1 MKFNRLLSLLFAAG
15 LVISCSGNK
24 TQIIVS
30 EAIHPEWSKD
40 AVIYEVNTRQFT
52 PEGTFSAFA
61 KHLPRLHELGVEI
74 LWFMP
79 VHPIGEVDRKGTLG
93 SYYSIKDYKAVNPEF
108 GTFEDFKMVVDEA
121 HKLGI
126 KVIIDWVANHTSR
139 DAVWTVDHPEWYV
152 IDTVTNKPIAPFD
165 WTDVA
170 KLDYSKTDMRE
181 AMAEAMLFWVKEAG
195 IDGFRCDV
203 AAEVPVDFWESTVT
217 RLREVQ
223 PELFMLAEGETP
235 ELQHKAFNMYYS
247 WTFHH
252 IMNNMA
258 QGKSNIDSLRSYLSK
273 GMSRF
278 PLNTVSMNFTSNH
291 DENSWNG
298 TEFER
303 LGNHAKQMAALTFVM
318 PGMPL
323 IYNGQEAGFNR
334 RLQFFEKDSIS
345 WSGDKSFE
353 ELYKKLILM
362 KKENRALDVPFTQ
375 MPEEIKTERP
385 DAVLV
390 LKRVLNDN
398 IVLSAFNFSAESVK
412 VSLNEG
418 VENGN
423 YKVFNETVTT
433 TLQNG
438 SEIEIEPFGFKI
450 FYK

>member
-1 MKFNRLLSLLFAAG
+1 MKLNRILSLLFAAG
-15 LVISCSGNK
+15 LIISCSGNK
-24 TQIIVS
+24 TKEVVS

-61 KHLPRLHELGVEI
+61 KHLPRLQELGVEI

-139 DAVWTVDHPEWYV
+139 DAVWTTEHPEWYI
-152 IDTVTNKPIAPFD
+152 IDSVTSKPVAPFD

-181 AMAEAMLFWVKEAG
+181 AMAEAMLYWVKEAG

-203 AAEVPVDFWESTVT
+203 AAEVPVDFWESTVI

-223 PELFMLAEGETP
+223 PELFMLAEGESP
-235 ELQHKAFNMYYS
+235 ELMHKAFNMYYS

-258 QGKSNIDSLRSYLSK
+258 QGKSNLDSLRSYLNK
-273 GMSRF
+273 GMAKF
-278 PLNTVSMNFTSNH
+278 PRNTVSMNFTSNH

-303 LGNHAKQMAALTFVM
+303 LGNHAKQMAALTFIL

-345 WSGDKSFE
+345 WTGDKSYE
-353 ELYKKLILM
+353 EMYKKLISL

-375 MPEEIKTERP
+375 MPEEIKTDRA

-390 LKRVLNDN
+390 LKRFANEN
-398 IVLSAFNFSAESVK
+398 IVLSVFNFSADSVK
-412 VSLNEG
+412 VSLSEG
-418 VENGN
+418 VAGGD
-423 YKVFNETVTT
+423 YKVFNDSITVN
-433 TLQNG
+433 LKNG
-438 SEIEIEPFGFKI
+438 SEIELEPYGFRI
-450 FYK
+450 FFK

>member
-1 MKFNRLLSLLFAAG
+1 MKLNRLLLLLFAAG
-15 LVISCSGNK
+15 LLISCSGDK
-24 TQIIVS
+24 SKEVVS

-61 KHLPRLHELGVEI
+61 KHLPRLQELGVEI

-139 DAVWTVDHPEWYV
+139 DAVWTTEHPDWYV
-152 IDTVTNKPIAPFD
+152 IDSVTNKPVAPFD

-181 AMAEAMLFWVKEAG
+181 AMTEAMLYWVKEAG

-223 PELFMLAEGETP
+223 PELFMLAEGESP

-258 QGKSNIDSLRSYLSK
+258 QGKSNLDSLRSYLSK

-345 WSGDKSFE
+345 WTGDKSYE
-353 ELYKKLILM
+353 ELYKNLIAL

-375 MPEEIKTERP
+375 MPEEIKTEKP

-390 LKRVLNDN
+390 LKRSANEN
-398 IVLSAFNFSAESVK
+398 IVLSIFNFSPDRVK
-412 VSLNEG
+412 VSLKDGVVEG
-418 VENGN
+418 D
-423 YKVFNETVTT
+423 YKELNSANTSN
-433 TLQNG
+433 LKNG
-438 SEIEIEPFGFKI
+438 SEIELEPYGFRI